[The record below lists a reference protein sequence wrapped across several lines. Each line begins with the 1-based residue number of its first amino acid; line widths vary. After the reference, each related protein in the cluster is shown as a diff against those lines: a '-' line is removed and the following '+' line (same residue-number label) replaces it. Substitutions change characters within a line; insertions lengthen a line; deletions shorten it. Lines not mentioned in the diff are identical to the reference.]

1 MTGYWISSTRDRTVE
16 LTGEIPT
23 SPVARTIPVPGAGG
37 WALVGVPSMEGGLL
51 ASDIVAMYSGAV
63 SMVCSYNELTQTYTT
78 YYPMYPFT
86 DFPLTVGE
94 GLWVFCGASGVLT
107 YEP

>member
-23 SPVARTIPVPGAGG
+23 DPVERTITVPDGGG
-37 WALVGVPSMEGGLL
+37 WALVGISSMEEGLM
-51 ASDIVAMYSGAV
+51 ASDLVAMYSGAI
-63 SMVCSYNELTQTYTT
+63 SMVCSYNVLTHTYKT
-78 YYPMYPFT
+78 YYAMYPFT
-86 DFPLTVGE
+86 DFALTVGE